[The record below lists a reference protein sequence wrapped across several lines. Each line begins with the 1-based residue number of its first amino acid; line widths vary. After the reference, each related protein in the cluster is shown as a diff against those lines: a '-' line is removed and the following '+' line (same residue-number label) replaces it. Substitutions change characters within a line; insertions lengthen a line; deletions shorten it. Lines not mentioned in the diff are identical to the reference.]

1 MLKGG
6 FVMGCCGGG
15 YQPNNRKM
23 KEWGDKNN
31 KDNSSIKSNHMLLIV
46 GLLLLGFV
54 VYKFII

>member
-1 MLKGG
+1 
-6 FVMGCCGGG
+6 MGCCGGG